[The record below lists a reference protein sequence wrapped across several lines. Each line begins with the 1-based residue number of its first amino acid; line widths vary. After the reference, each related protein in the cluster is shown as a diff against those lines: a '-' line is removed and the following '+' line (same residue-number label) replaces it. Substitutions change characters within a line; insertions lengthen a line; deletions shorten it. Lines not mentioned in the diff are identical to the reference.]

1 MANYECASRTN
12 YFRVTD
18 DERFNQRIAGKLTS
32 DDGND
37 VSVWS
42 RTEDEVKKYA
52 FGAYGEILYEG
63 IPLTDSEEF
72 QTEMQE
78 ILPDGEAF
86 VLEEVGHEKLRY
98 LSGVAYIITK
108 HDNDCIDFDTFIRK
122 KVHDMT
128 QNNAYE
134 CELDY

>member
-1 MANYECASRTN
+1 MANFESTTRTN
-12 YFRVTD
+12 YFSVTD
-18 DERFNQRIAGKLTS
+18 EEAFDVITGKLTS
-32 DDGND
+32 DDGNG

-42 RTEDEVKKYA
+42 KTVNGVKKYA
-52 FGAYGEILYEG
+52 FGAYGEIRYDD
-63 IPLTDSEEF
+63 IPLTYSEEF
-72 QTEMQE
+72 LSEMQA
-78 ILPDGEAF
+78 ILPDGEA
-86 VLEEVGHEKLRY
+86 VVIEEMGHEKLRY

>member
-72 QTEMQE
+72 LTEMQE

-98 LSGVAYIITK
+98 LSNMAYVITK
-108 HDNDCIDFDTFIRK
+108 YDSACIDLDAFIRR
-122 KVHDMT
+122 KVREIVQDDT
-128 QNNAYE
+128 YQ
-134 CELDY
+134 CVLDY

>member
-1 MANYECASRTN
+1 MANFESTTRTN
-12 YFRVTD
+12 YFSVTD
-18 DERFNQRIAGKLTS
+18 EEAFESIAGKLTS
-32 DDGND
+32 NEGS

-63 IPLTDSEEF
+63 IPLTDSEAF
-72 QTEMQE
+72 LTEMQA
-78 ILPDGEAF
+78 ILPDSEAF
-86 VLEEVGHEKLRY
+86 VIEEMGHEKLRY

-128 QNNAYE
+128 QNNAYK

>member
-1 MANYECASRTN
+1 MSNYECASRTN
-12 YFRVTD
+12 YFSVTN
-18 DERFNQRIAGKLTS
+18 EEAFESIAGKLTS
-32 DDGND
+32 NEGS

-63 IPLTDSEEF
+63 IPLTDSEAF
-72 QTEMQE
+72 LTEMQA
-78 ILPDGEAF
+78 ILPDSEAF
-86 VLEEVGHEKLRY
+86 VIEEMGHEKLRY

>member
-1 MANYECASRTN
+1 MFLRLYDRINDREEDYE
-12 YFRVTD
+12 
-18 DERFNQRIAGKLTS
+18 
-32 DDGND
+32 
-37 VSVWS
+37 VSVQSYRGMWG
-42 RTEDEVKKYA
+42 TIDEIIRRHHYSCV
-52 FGAYGEILYEG
+52 GYGEIRYDD

-72 QTEMQE
+72 LSEMQA
-78 ILPDGEAF
+78 ILPDGEA
-86 VLEEVGHEKLRY
+86 VVIEEMGHEKLRY

>member
-1 MANYECASRTN
+1 MSNYECASRTN
-12 YFRVTD
+12 YFSVTN
-18 DERFNQRIAGKLTS
+18 EEAFESISGKLRS
-32 DDGND
+32 NDGCD
-37 VSVWS
+37 VSVW
-42 RTEDEVKKYA
+42 TKTVNGTKKYA
-52 FGAYGEILYEG
+52 FGTYGEIQYDGTPIL
-63 IPLTDSEEF
+63 DSEEF
-72 QTEMQE
+72 LVEMQA
-78 ILPDGEAF
+78 ILPDGEA
-86 VLEEVGHEKLRY
+86 VVIEEMGHEKLRY